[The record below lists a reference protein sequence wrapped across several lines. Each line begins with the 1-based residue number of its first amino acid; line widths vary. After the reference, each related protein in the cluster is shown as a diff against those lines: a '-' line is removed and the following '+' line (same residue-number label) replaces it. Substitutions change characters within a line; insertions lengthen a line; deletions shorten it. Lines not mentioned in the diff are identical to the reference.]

1 MAQGGNKERERLAMT
16 IRYSRRFVKQLAKQP
31 PKIHLAFYVRIELF
45 MANPFDPIL
54 RNHPLQG
61 KLKGMYSINI
71 TGDVR
76 AIYEVI
82 GDEVYVYEMIGTHSQ
97 LYK

>member
-1 MAQGGNKERERLAMT
+1 MT
-16 IRYSRRFVKQLAKQP
+16 IRYSSRFVKQLAKQP
-31 PKIHLAFYVRIELF
+31 PKIHLAFYARIELF

-61 KLKGMYSINI
+61 KLKGMHSINI
-71 TGDVR
+71 TVDVR